1 MGRIKID
8 LFSIAHAKV
17 EFIPVLKIY
26 TIRILGRI
34 LNSEKILIFT
44 LQNDIWRG
52 GSAKAVALCSVKTEN
67 LQTGND
73 QLEFIL
79 GQLDTE
85 TWRQNFQDTLTKSRN
100 NKLKKISMVD
110 CNRVAAFLNSEEI
123 MDYMNLVVDL
133 DELTKETEM
142 FKLLTLVALFSANE
156 DLSPEA
162 AQFVTEVRNQ
172 YLSIVRKKIGP
183 ESESGSESRVYEK
196 LCFGLDEVDQLSAY
210 LKKLEVKEE

>member
-1 MGRIKID
+1 
-8 LFSIAHAKV
+8 
-17 EFIPVLKIY
+17 
-26 TIRILGRI
+26 
-34 LNSEKILIFT
+34 
-44 LQNDIWRG
+44 
-52 GSAKAVALCSVKTEN
+52 
-67 LQTGND
+67 
-73 QLEFIL
+73 
-79 GQLDTE
+79 
-85 TWRQNFQDTLTKSRN
+85 
-100 NKLKKISMVD
+100 MVD

-162 AQFVTEVRNQ
+162 AQFVTEIRNQ
-172 YLSIVRKKIGP
+172 YLSIVRKKIGNLD
-183 ESESGSESRVYEK
+183 ESGSDDSRIYEK